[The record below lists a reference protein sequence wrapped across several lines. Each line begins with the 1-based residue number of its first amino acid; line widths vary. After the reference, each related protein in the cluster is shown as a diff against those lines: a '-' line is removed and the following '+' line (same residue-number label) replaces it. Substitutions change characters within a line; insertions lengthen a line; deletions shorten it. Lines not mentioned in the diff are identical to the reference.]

1 VSSFKLKDD
10 EMRDCKNVRFV
21 LAGSIQ
27 PREGLR
33 NYDISGAHLTGA
45 NVAAKKM
52 WRYIRSDNVV
62 KLVVQF
68 TDGNVYVDTND
79 GVFTSAGTV
88 PYSSDSGT
96 RFTQWRD
103 SLFAVGTNGIPY
115 LYNTDQAATFQ
126 ASTSSGAMSAGVA
139 SPFVGAMLGTGAEG
153 SWIDGNSYSYRFTLD
168 YYMGNDFLGE
178 SFPLHGTT
186 AVPSAPSYNG
196 IIKFNDLYWKL
207 DLGVSGNA
215 ADHYNISK
223 ATTSP
228 AFAFPALAK
237 TINIYR
243 SVGALTSSVLDV
255 SQKNARIIDTEFFYV
270 GSIEKSDFDA
280 AAISTV
286 LFTDYGFSG
295 GDRVSSGGL
304 LDVPPK
310 AKFSCLHKDRI
321 WYGNI
326 IDPGIKF
333 GAMEAGQYKTVTL
346 TNDVNQS
353 RIYCS
358 NLGEP
363 ISVRYQNWTDV
374 LPNDGEGLTGLASWK
389 DRALFAFK
397 PNSITGL
404 FGGDGEIA
412 PGIPDTEKE
421 TVDENVGCIAPDT
434 IAFGEGGILFL
445 SNRGVMFFDG
455 TKATPVYSK
464 LIDPFL
470 DAIPENRRSLASAV
484 YDNKNRRYMLAISQ
498 E

>member
-1 VSSFKLKDD
+1 MTTRARGSNASVFSVNGLGGGLNRAVSSFKLKDD

-178 SFPLHGTT
+178 S
-186 AVPSAPSYNG
+186 SAAWNNCG
-196 IIKFNDLYWKL
+196 
-207 DLGVSGNA
+207 
-215 ADHYNISK
+215 SK
-223 ATTSP
+223 RT
-228 AFAFPALAK
+228 FVQWNHK
-237 TINIYR
+237 IQR
-243 SVGALTSSVLDV
+243 SVLET
-255 SQKNARIIDTEFFYV
+255 R
-270 GSIEKSDFDA
+270 
-280 AAISTV
+280 
-286 LFTDYGFSG
+286 
-295 GDRVSSGGL
+295 
-304 LDVPPK
+304 
-310 AKFSCLHKDRI
+310 
-321 WYGNI
+321 
-326 IDPGIKF
+326 F
-333 GAMEAGQYKTVTL
+333 GCK
-346 TNDVNQS
+346 
-353 RIYCS
+353 R
-358 NLGEP
+358 
-363 ISVRYQNWTDV
+363 
-374 LPNDGEGLTGLASWK
+374 
-389 DRALFAFK
+389 
-397 PNSITGL
+397 
-404 FGGDGEIA
+404 
-412 PGIPDTEKE
+412 
-421 TVDENVGCIAPDT
+421 
-434 IAFGEGGILFL
+434 
-445 SNRGVMFFDG
+445 
-455 TKATPVYSK
+455 
-464 LIDPFL
+464 
-470 DAIPENRRSLASAV
+470 
-484 YDNKNRRYMLAISQ
+484 
-498 E
+498 